1 MMLSNKVA
9 RFAASIEELPRDSP
23 NLPADDDLRRRFH
36 ALLEDEELE
45 AVFCEFKVSSR
56 SSDPT
61 HPIHLQA
68 H

>member
-1 MMLSNKVA
+1 MMLSKKSV
-9 RFAASIEELPRDSP
+9 RLVTCIEELPRDSE
-23 NLPADDDLRRRFH
+23 NLPADDDLGRRFH

-45 AVFCEFKVSSR
+45 AVFCEFKVSPR
-56 SSDPT
+56 SSDST